1 MAESFNWRKE
11 AEAQWDN
18 RAAFWNERSKNMWDN
33 GSRKDIVPFI
43 EKHLEKGSKILDI
56 GCGDGY
62 GSYKLH
68 QLGYDVTG
76 MDLSTEMIS
85 RAKQRLHKE
94 EIKFMQGDVGEL
106 PFAANSSDG
115 IMAINVLEWTEFP
128 ENALVELHRVLK
140 KDGLLCIGVLGPTA
154 GPRTNSYPRLKGEE
168 AICNTMMPWEFQ
180 KLASENNLQ
189 YVDGFGVYKEGVKEQ
204 HYKNLPLDLKQALTF
219 LWVFMLRKVGE

>member
-43 EKHLEKGSKILDI
+43 EKHLEKGSKMLDI

-76 MDLSTEMIS
+76 MDLSNEMIS

>member
-1 MAESFNWRKE
+1 MTESFNWRKE

-62 GSYKLH
+62 GSYKLR
-68 QLGYDVTG
+68 QSGYDVTG
-76 MDLSTEMIS
+76 MDLSNEMIS
-85 RAKQRLHKE
+85 RAKKQLHNE
-94 EIKFMQGDVGEL
+94 EIKFIQGDVGEL

-115 IMAINVLEWTEFP
+115 IMAINVLEWTEYP
-128 ENALVELHRVLK
+128 ERSLVELHRVLK
-140 KDGLLCIGVLGPTA
+140 EDGLLCIGVLGPTA
-154 GPRTNSYPRLKGEE
+154 GPRINSYPRLQGKE

-204 HYKNLPLDLKQALTF
+204 HHKNLPLDLKQALTF

>member
-76 MDLSTEMIS
+76 MDLSNEMIS